1 MSDMTAAVF
10 GSLATSEAIGLVT
23 QLLERDEAGATVTEL
38 QEATDLPQPTV
49 TRALQALA
57 QAGLL
62 SRDRTTKAYAVA
74 SPEAVRHLFDQATGI
89 ALGALKTRTDETEAL
104 QRRVRKSRLSTN
116 RPKQQTDQQKSG
128 A

>member
-1 MSDMTAAVF
+1 MTDMTAVVF
-10 GSLATSEAIGLVT
+10 ASLASPEAIGLLV
-23 QLLERDEAGATVTEL
+23 QLLERDELGATVTEL
-38 QEATDLPQPTV
+38 QAATELPQPTV

-74 SPEAVRHLFDQATGI
+74 SPEAVRHLLDQASDL
-89 ALGALKTRTDETEAL
+89 ALGALKARTVETEAL
-104 QRRVRKSRLSTN
+104 QRRVRKSRLSTT
-116 RPKQQTDQQKSG
+116 RARQQTGQQKPG